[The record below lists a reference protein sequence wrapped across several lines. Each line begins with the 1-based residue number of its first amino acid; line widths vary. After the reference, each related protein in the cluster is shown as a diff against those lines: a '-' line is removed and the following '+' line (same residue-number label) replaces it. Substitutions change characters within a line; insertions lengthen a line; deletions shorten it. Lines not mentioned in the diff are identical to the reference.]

1 SLRNARVG
9 GAAAMDGAAS
19 FQNLRYAKA
28 LVGRLLH
35 PLPSAGAS
43 ERSERKRDTFHEA
56 YASEE
61 LLTSVGAK
69 LGDWL
74 LVLPSRGNAFP
85 SDACWVRSVG
95 SEEVLALAPPG
106 QPKEL
111 PLVHLPAGLIE
122 FLGLTPGRSEVS
134 IAWQEALEP
143 PRGTRLVLSAVGGA
157 ACASALK
164 TFFHVP
170 RVLCKGEVFSVP
182 LRGVPAQLCDIEL
195 AENPRCHA
203 DETEVFQTAPRF
215 GACQATTGDPLHG
228 FTFCPLQSFKVETF
242 QGGAS
247 QSFCVDSS
255 AEIVLKGTSQA
266 RAIPYARS
274 HLFCQAPSPVLP
286 SLRPL
291 VERLLGM
298 LVPAVRAWQLGRPV
312 PELPAVLMVGP
323 RGCGKRVLWRTVAE
337 RLGLHLLEV
346 NCALLVDNAESRVQE
361 CCEEAAALSPCL
373 LCFRRVQAWSRIG
386 PAISP
391 AATLLQQRRIQ
402 EALETALARA
412 RTTMEPK
419 GRMPLVL
426 VGGSCEDLEDVG
438 GPLRQA
444 FRLELTLARP
454 TEDQR
459 HFAVSRLMTS
469 FGTEASSKP
478 LPNGQPEES
487 KPLGATIAKLTAGL
501 SYSDIRSVCA
511 ELMLSHPSAGP
522 DTAAGPELQHG
533 IEQAVKRL
541 QGGSKVAVTLASK
554 VQWADVGG
562 LQDAK
567 EEIMNCITLP
577 LSQGDMFAGEKVRS
591 GVLLFGPPGTGK
603 TLLAKAVATECKVHF
618 LSVKGPELLSMY
630 IGESE
635 KNVRS
640 LFQNGRDLAPCV
652 LFFDELDSL
661 APARGR
667 GSDSGG
673 VMDRVVSQL
682 VTELDNMPATVFMV
696 GATNRPDLLDRSLLR
711 PGRLDRMVYLGVAK
725 NKLPL
730 LKAITRKFV
739 LDDGD
744 ADVLVNVAKACP
756 PNLTGA
762 DVSVLCAD
770 AYSIAQRQ
778 HIAKLH
784 ELADALQVTI
794 STLLLF
800 LDTLEAHLA
809 TLTTRTLQMLCPE
822 ASNLASVFPPPQ
834 LGKSG
839 AGIVVY
845 GSASCQAVVLAHHV
859 GGPSGSF
866 RDVSAAVGLVKQDGP
881 TDAGQ
886 RWTATCGGL
895 APALKMV
902 RGFSVLQ
909 PLLVRVAA
917 RHFQEALS
925 NLQPSVPLEDLQRY
939 EQLRGEYQNIK
950 Q

>member
-1 SLRNARVG
+1 
-9 GAAAMDGAAS
+9 M
-19 FQNLRYAKA
+19 
-28 LVGRLLH
+28 
-35 PLPSAGAS
+35 
-43 ERSERKRDTFHEA
+43 
-56 YASEE
+56 
-61 LLTSVGAK
+61 
-69 LGDWL
+69 
-74 LVLPSRGNAFP
+74 
-85 SDACWVRSVG
+85 
-95 SEEVLALAPPG
+95 
-106 QPKEL
+106 
-111 PLVHLPAGLIE
+111 VHLPAGLIE

-157 ACASALK
+157 ASASALK

-487 KPLGATIAKLTAGL
+487 KPLGAAIAKLTAGRATRGCIEFVKFKFRSNCVACADKTWRFNMAILLVHQNGTSVYKLSIHSEESNSLGL

-554 VQWADVGG
+554 AWA
-562 LQDAK
+562 
-567 EEIMNCITLP
+567 
-577 LSQGDMFAGEKVRS
+577 
-591 GVLLFGPPGTGK
+591 GP
-603 TLLAKAVATECKVHF
+603 
-618 LSVKGPELLSMY
+618 
-630 IGESE
+630 
-635 KNVRS
+635 
-640 LFQNGRDLAPCV
+640 
-652 LFFDELDSL
+652 
-661 APARGR
+661 
-667 GSDSGG
+667 
-673 VMDRVVSQL
+673 
-682 VTELDNMPATVFMV
+682 
-696 GATNRPDLLDRSLLR
+696 
-711 PGRLDRMVYLGVAK
+711 
-725 NKLPL
+725 
-730 LKAITRKFV
+730 
-739 LDDGD
+739 
-744 ADVLVNVAKACP
+744 
-756 PNLTGA
+756 
-762 DVSVLCAD
+762 
-770 AYSIAQRQ
+770 
-778 HIAKLH
+778 
-784 ELADALQVTI
+784 
-794 STLLLF
+794 
-800 LDTLEAHLA
+800 
-809 TLTTRTLQMLCPE
+809 
-822 ASNLASVFPPPQ
+822 
-834 LGKSG
+834 
-839 AGIVVY
+839 
-845 GSASCQAVVLAHHV
+845 
-859 GGPSGSF
+859 
-866 RDVSAAVGLVKQDGP
+866 
-881 TDAGQ
+881 
-886 RWTATCGGL
+886 
-895 APALKMV
+895 
-902 RGFSVLQ
+902 
-909 PLLVRVAA
+909 
-917 RHFQEALS
+917 
-925 NLQPSVPLEDLQRY
+925 
-939 EQLRGEYQNIK
+939 
-950 Q
+950 